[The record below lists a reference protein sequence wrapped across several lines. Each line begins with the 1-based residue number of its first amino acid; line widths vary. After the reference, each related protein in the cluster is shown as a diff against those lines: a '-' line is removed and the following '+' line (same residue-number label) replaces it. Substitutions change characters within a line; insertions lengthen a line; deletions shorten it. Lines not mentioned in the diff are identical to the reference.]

1 MNRQPVKIQVI
12 RDLDPALLRPLDDEE
27 APTVDGMMLN
37 HCYIDV
43 RGCDASDLDHA
54 IAEETAFYDEASELD
69 DDRDALLDLLDRHFV
84 ESESTFDVGVAA
96 AVVAISMV
104 GGAPISSC
112 NGGWFG
118 DDHSSSVPHI
128 LFSITPEELDI
139 VQRAAA
145 AADCGLTNNGPH
157 AELFADDLPKL
168 LRFALE
174 VRKLTAG
181 PS

>member
-1 MNRQPVKIQVI
+1 MNRKPIEIQVI
-12 RDLDPALLRPLDDEE
+12 RDLDPALLRPLDDDE
-27 APTVDGMMLN
+27 ASTGDGMMLN
-37 HCYIDV
+37 HAYVDV

-69 DDRDALLDLLDRHFV
+69 GDPDALLDLLDRHFID
-84 ESESTFDVGVAA
+84 SESCFDVGVTA
-96 AVVAISMV
+96 AVVAISTV
-104 GGAPISSC
+104 GGVPISSC

-118 DDHSSSVPHI
+118 DDHRSSVPHI
-128 LFSITPEELDI
+128 LFSTTPEKLDI

-145 AADCGLTNNGPH
+145 AANCGLTNNGAH
-157 AELFADDLPKL
+157 AELFADELPKL

-174 VRKLTAG
+174 VQKLTAG

>member
-1 MNRQPVKIQVI
+1 MI
-12 RDLDPALLRPLDDEE
+12 RDLDPMLLRPLNDEE
-27 APTVDGMMLN
+27 ASTVDGMMLN
-37 HCYIDV
+37 HAYVDV

-69 DDRDALLDLLDRHFV
+69 DDPDALLDLLDCHFV
-84 ESESTFDVGVAA
+84 ESESSFDVGVTA
-96 AVVAISMV
+96 AVVAISTI
-104 GGAPISSC
+104 GGVPISSC

-118 DDHSSSVPHI
+118 DDHRSSVPHV

-145 AADCGLTNNGPH
+145 AADCGLKNNKAH
-157 AELFADDLPKL
+157 AELYADELPKL

-174 VRKLTAG
+174 VQKLTAC

>member
-1 MNRQPVKIQVI
+1 MNRQPIGIQVI
-12 RDLDPALLRPLDDEE
+12 CDLDPALLHPLDDEE
-27 APTVDGMMLN
+27 ASTVDGMMLN
-37 HCYIDV
+37 HAYVEV

-69 DDRDALLDLLDRHFV
+69 DDSDALFDLLDRHFV
-84 ESESTFDVGVAA
+84 ESESSFDVGVAA
-96 AVVAISMV
+96 AVVAISTV
-104 GGAPISSC
+104 GGVPISSC

-118 DDHSSSVPHI
+118 DDHRSSVPHI
-128 LFSITPEELDI
+128 LFSITPGEVDI

-145 AADCGLTNNGPH
+145 AADCGLTNNGAH
-157 AELFADDLPKL
+157 AEIYADELPKL

-174 VRKLTAG
+174 VQKLTVG